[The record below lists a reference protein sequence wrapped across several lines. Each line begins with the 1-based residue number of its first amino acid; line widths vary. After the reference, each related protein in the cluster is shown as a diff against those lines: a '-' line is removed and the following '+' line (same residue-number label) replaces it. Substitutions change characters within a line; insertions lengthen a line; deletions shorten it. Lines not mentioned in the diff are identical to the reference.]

1 MTQPMMDRLS
11 QFIKNPPHLA
21 TPQEM
26 AQCISEVYDVSAAT
40 VLRYFANGISVEKM
54 VLALDYRKV
63 IGWPLDKIITH
74 MA

>member
-1 MTQPMMDRLS
+1 MNQPLLNRLS
-11 QFIKNPPHLA
+11 EFIHNPPHLA
-21 TPQEM
+21 TPQEL
-26 AQCISEVYDVSAAT
+26 AQCISEVYGVSTAA
-40 VLRYFANGISVEKM
+40 VLRHFADGVSVDKL

>member
-11 QFIKNPPHLA
+11 YFIKRPPHLA
-21 TPQEM
+21 TPREM
-26 AQCISEVYDVSAAT
+26 AQCISEVYDISAAT
-40 VLRYFANGISVEKM
+40 VLQYFASGISVEKI